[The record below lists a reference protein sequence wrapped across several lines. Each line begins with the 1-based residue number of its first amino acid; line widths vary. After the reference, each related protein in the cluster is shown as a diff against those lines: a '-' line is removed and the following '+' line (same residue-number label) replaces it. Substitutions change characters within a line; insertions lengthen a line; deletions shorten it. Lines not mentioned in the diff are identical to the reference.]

1 LQAGDPPARADVVD
15 VYRDPAN
22 CGQRQGR
29 PEDLAAS
36 LSLPAVNLNH
46 ACATSDR
53 GFSPSYVPSYH
64 CDLASVKFN
73 PATMANRGESVVEP
87 VGAATRR
94 RWAWQSQNSGA
105 FGTIRKPPNPRKHLT
120 FEGLINTLALVLGP
134 VAWPDAPRK
143 EAPVRPK
150 VLVSRQVFDEALALL
165 SKSFE
170 VESNQRDVPFTPIQ
184 LVKKL
189 QGKSGAIVLLT
200 DMIDDRLL
208 AQCPDLKVVC
218 NVAVGYNNVDV
229 KAATRRGIMICNTP
243 GVLDDTT
250 ADFTWTLLLATARR
264 VVESDKFFRAGKW
277 KGWGLMQFTGYDVHH
292 KTLGVVGFG
301 RIGKGV
307 ARRAKGFDM
316 RVIYTDVQRVDEAT
330 EREYG
335 VMYVDKR
342 TLLRESDFVS
352 LHIPLFPETRH
363 YLSDPEF
370 GLMKRTAILVNA
382 ARGPIVDEK
391 ALVKALRDGKIAG
404 AGLDVYEREPKC
416 ERALI
421 AMKQVVLAPHTA
433 SASIETRTKMAM
445 MAVQNCIAGVNGQR
459 PANIVNPE
467 VLAR

>member
-1 LQAGDPPARADVVD
+1 
-15 VYRDPAN
+15 
-22 CGQRQGR
+22 
-29 PEDLAAS
+29 
-36 LSLPAVNLNH
+36 
-46 ACATSDR
+46 
-53 GFSPSYVPSYH
+53 
-64 CDLASVKFN
+64 
-73 PATMANRGESVVEP
+73 
-87 VGAATRR
+87 
-94 RWAWQSQNSGA
+94 
-105 FGTIRKPPNPRKHLT
+105 
-120 FEGLINTLALVLGP
+120 LALVLGP

-150 VLVSRQVFDEALALL
+150 VLVSRKVFDEALALL

-370 GLMKRTAILVNA
+370 ALMKRTAILVNA

-421 AMKQVVLAPHTA
+421 PMKQVVLAPHTA

-445 MAVQNCIAGVNGQR
+445 MAVQNCITGVNGQR